1 MAFED
6 GSKKELQ
13 KVSLKL
19 SKDFPFTRTTLA
31 SMESLS
37 LPVVQ
42 QVVLSA
48 DMQCEKC
55 QKRVAD
61 ILTKMNETES
71 VVVNVLE
78 KKVVLTFRLPTIGKV
93 ISQQITPVPKVAI
106 IRRIFRSSRS

>member
-6 GSKKELQ
+6 GSKKEIQ
-13 KVSLKL
+13 KVGLEISNR
-19 SKDFPFTRTTLA
+19 FPLTRTTLA

-42 QVVLSA
+42 EVVLSA

-61 ILTKMNETES
+61 IIAKMNETES

-78 KKVVLTFRLPTIGKV
+78 KKVVLTFRLTTIGKV
-93 ISQQITPVPKVAI
+93 VSQQITPLPKVAI
-106 IRRIFRSSRS
+106 IKRIFRFSRS